1 MIKEYCII
9 YEEEKR
15 EKVYASNPSFQ
26 YIETTVHE
34 LTVPA
39 MNIVEVINYAINNLK
54 VLYQDIKEVFEVDV
68 MTEVE
73 EIR

>member
-9 YEEEKR
+9 YEEEQR

-34 LTVPA
+34 LNIPA
-39 MNIVEVINYAINNLK
+39 LTLFDAVDYAHNTLE
-54 VLYQDIKEVFEVDV
+54 LEGIKEVFEL
-68 MTEVE
+68 
-73 EIR
+73 